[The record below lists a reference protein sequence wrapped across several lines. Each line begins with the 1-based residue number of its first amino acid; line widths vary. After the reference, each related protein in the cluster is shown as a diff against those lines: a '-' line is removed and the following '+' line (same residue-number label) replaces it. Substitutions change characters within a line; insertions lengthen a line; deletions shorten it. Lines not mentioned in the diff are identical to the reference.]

1 MRTKL
6 YPWLLPAALIL
17 FLIQAV
23 LFPLMVGF
31 TYAGRSESPGHVLT
45 YTTGALTW
53 DSATGVDPDTGA
65 AELSLFSE
73 TDQNVQSD
81 NGEKV
86 VAPGTERTNVV
97 RLKNNVSRTITYVA
111 VMYRVKEE
119 ADLPVEPVLLDSAAF
134 TDTDTYPL
142 PDGVTED
149 QVVRAVTG
157 TVAGGQLQDF
167 DISWSW
173 SYYENDQRDQVD
185 TALGNR
191 AAWQEADRV
200 TAGLYIVVVEEDEP
214 VDPDPGETDTP
225 DPTDSPG
232 TPDETDTPDP
242 TDSPGTPDET
252 DTPDPTDSPGTPD
265 ETETPP
271 PADTP
276 NGSPTPEPRDK
287 PGGSYTIPDVPKTGN
302 NSHVVMYLVL
312 MAVSGVV
319 LVLLVLDRRREKDR

>member
-1 MRTKL
+1 
-6 YPWLLPAALIL
+6 
-17 FLIQAV
+17 
-23 LFPLMVGF
+23 
-31 TYAGRSESPGHVLT
+31 
-45 YTTGALTW
+45 
-53 DSATGVDPDTGA
+53 
-65 AELSLFSE
+65 
-73 TDQNVQSD
+73 
-81 NGEKV
+81 
-86 VAPGTERTNVV
+86 
-97 RLKNNVSRTITYVA
+97 
-111 VMYRVKEE
+111 MYCVKEE

-214 VDPDPGETDTP
+214 VDPDPGESETP
-225 DPTDSPG
+225 P
-232 TPDETDTPDP
+232 
-242 TDSPGTPDET
+242 
-252 DTPDPTDSPGTPD
+252 PTDSPGTPD

-287 PGGSYTIPDVPKTGN
+287 PGGSYTIPDVPKTGD

>member
-1 MRTKL
+1 MRTKI

-23 LFPLMVGF
+23 LFPLVVGF

-53 DSATGVDPDTGA
+53 DSATGVDPETGVA
-65 AELSLFSE
+65 GLSLFSE
-73 TDQNVQSD
+73 SDQNVQSD

-86 VAPGTERTNVV
+86 VAPGTERTNIV
-97 RLKNNVSRTITYVA
+97 RLKNDVSRTITYVA
-111 VMYRVKEE
+111 VMYRIKEE

-173 SYYENDQRDQVD
+173 SYYESDQRDQVD

-200 TAGLYIVVVEEDEP
+200 TAGLYIVVEEDEP
-214 VDPDPGETDTP
+214 DDPDPQTDPPDPADSPGTP
-225 DPTDSPG
+225 GPTDSPG
-232 TPDETDTPDP
+232 TPGETDPPGP
-242 TDSPGTPDET
+242 TDSP
-252 DTPDPTDSPGTPD
+252 DTPH

-276 NGSPTPEPRDK
+276 NGSPIPEPRDK
-287 PGGSYTIPDVPKTGN
+287 PGGSYTIPGVPKTGD

-312 MAVSGVV
+312 MAVSGMV
-319 LVLLVLDRRREKDR
+319 LLLLVLDRRREKDR

>member
-23 LFPLMVGF
+23 LFPLVVGF

-86 VAPGTERTNVV
+86 VAPGTERTNIV

-200 TAGLYIVVVEEDEP
+200 TAGLYIVVVGQCF
-214 VDPDPGETDTP
+214 VMQCVVVHFCSYCQVGWHKQTFFHAVNVLDT
-225 DPTDSPG
+225 
-232 TPDETDTPDP
+232 
-242 TDSPGTPDET
+242 
-252 DTPDPTDSPGTPD
+252 
-265 ETETPP
+265 
-271 PADTP
+271 ADC
-276 NGSPTPEPRDK
+276 GQVFGCSISI
-287 PGGSYTIPDVPKTGN
+287 G
-302 NSHVVMYLVL
+302 
-312 MAVSGVV
+312 V
-319 LVLLVLDRRREKDR
+319 LVCSIITVSVYVLCRGINT